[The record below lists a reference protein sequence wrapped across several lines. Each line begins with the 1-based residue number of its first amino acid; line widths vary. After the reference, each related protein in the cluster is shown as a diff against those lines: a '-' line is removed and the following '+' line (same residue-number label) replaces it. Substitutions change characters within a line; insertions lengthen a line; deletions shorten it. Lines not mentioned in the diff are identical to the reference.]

1 MPHMHC
7 RKEVGVK
14 TLTWSILWVLILAP
28 SAAWAQRIRV
38 DPVGVNVNATGATTV
53 FLTFGGVTD
62 YQAADATWCGAL
74 IPAAPDFGNKCDP
87 ATIFGSLP
95 ARLNLSTPSGAGGL
109 TDIMSIPPSVS
120 RRAFQAA
127 QRGEDSAFFYV
138 RRFINRRGG
147 RDEYVVVTCRMAGGG
162 ARSPFA
168 LTEVT
173 LSFDS
178 DAPVLSLERGETL
191 PTVKAQIT
199 YNGTG
204 RLQGR
209 WEVVMP
215 GDDPPEARDLFTEAT
230 LPIEERGSQRRY
242 TQLTRFNE
250 FLPPVGR
257 FVLRGPDP
265 SRLPTAA
272 EGMYLLL
279 LRIEASDDRE
289 ADSNLAA
296 AGAGSGIVHSGAVA
310 GFPLPALRYFVG
322 SGASVGNMDLRLI
335 LPPDGATVAADQS
348 LLFTWT
354 EVAGVA
360 VYRFELGDAQ
370 HNEILSAVLPP
381 GVIAYRPPS
390 WLKEKAGGGQ
400 LHWRV
405 VALDSS
411 GAALRETPWRRLALQ

>member
-1 MPHMHC
+1 MKKLPWLM
-7 RKEVGVK
+7 
-14 TLTWSILWVLILAP
+14 LWVLILSP
-28 SAAWAQRIRV
+28 SAARAQRIRV

-53 FLTFGGVTD
+53 FLTFGGVAD

-74 IPAAPDFGNKCDP
+74 VPAAPDFGNKCDA

-95 ARLNLSTPSGAGGL
+95 ARFNLSTPSGAGGL

-138 RRFINRRGG
+138 RRFINLRGG
-147 RDEYVVVTCRMAGGG
+147 RDEYVVVTCRMAEGG

-178 DAPVLSLERGETL
+178 DAPVLSLKRGETL
-191 PTVKAQIT
+191 PPVKAQIA

-209 WEVVMP
+209 WEVAMP
-215 GDDPPEARDLFTEAT
+215 GDEPPEAKDLLTEAT
-230 LPIEERGSQRRY
+230 LPIEQRGSQRRY

-250 FLPPVGR
+250 FLPPVGA

-265 SRLPTAA
+265 SRLPTTA

-279 LRIEASDDRE
+279 LRVEASDDRE
-289 ADSNLAA
+289 SDSNLATV
-296 AGAGSGIVHSGAVA
+296 GAGSGIVHSGAVA

-322 SGASVGNMDLRLI
+322 SGPSVGKTDLTLI
-335 LPPDGATVAADQS
+335 LPPDGATVAADQ
-348 LLFTWT
+348 LLIFTWT
-354 EVAGVA
+354 EMDRAA
-360 VYRFELGDAQ
+360 VYRFELDDAQ
-370 HNEILSAVLPP
+370 NNEILSAVLPP
-381 GVIAYRPPS
+381 GVTAYRPPS
-390 WLKEKAGGGQ
+390 WLKEKAGDGQ

-405 VALDSS
+405 VALDGS
-411 GAALRETPWRRLALQ
+411 GGALREAPWRRLTLQ